1 MTDISDEIQEISLD
15 GFQMVSGEMFTNY
28 TRTTTPTV
36 TLWNSSI
43 SFSKAAL
50 ISLNGCERI
59 RVEINPNTKCLL
71 IVPVTTKDK
80 DNIHWVKGIKEQV
93 PRKMECRRFTSQ
105 LYNTWNL
112 DPEFVY
118 RTVGRVVT
126 AKNKVMLL
134 FDFNKAESWK
144 LGSNARSKKNE

>member
-1 MTDISDEIQEISLD
+1 MTDISDGIQEISLD
-15 GFQMVSGEMFTNY
+15 GFQVVSGEMFTNY
-28 TRTTTPTV
+28 TRTTNPTV
-36 TLWNSSI
+36 TLWNSSL

-59 RVEINPNTKCLL
+59 RLEINPNTKCLL

-80 DNIHWVKGIKEQV
+80 DNVNWVKGIKEQV
-93 PRKMECRRFTSQ
+93 PGKMECKRFTAQ
-105 LYNTWNL
+105 LYKTWNL
-112 DPEFVY
+112 NPEFVY
-118 RTVGRVVT
+118 RTAGRVVT

-144 LGSNARSKKNE
+144 LGTNSRSKKNE

>member
-15 GFQMVSGEMFTNY
+15 GFQVVSGEMFTNY
-28 TRTTTPTV
+28 TRTTNPTA
-36 TLWNSSI
+36 TLWNSSL

-80 DNIHWVKGIKEQV
+80 DNVNWVKGIKEQV

-105 LYNTWNL
+105 LYKTWNL

-118 RTVGRVVT
+118 RTAGRVVT

-144 LGSNARSKKNE
+144 FGSNTRSKKNE